1 MYLVLSIIIVAGI
14 AIYIGSALAVIGR
27 WTEIDVPT
35 NIITILILVC
45 PIITTLL
52 ALYYLYPELTKT
64 LTKTL
69 SKIFKNN

>member
-45 PIITTLL
+45 PIINTLL

-69 SKIFKNN
+69 SKIFKNI

>member
-14 AIYIGSALAVIGR
+14 AIYIGSALAIIGR
-27 WTEIDVPT
+27 WTKIDVPT

-45 PIITTLL
+45 PIINTLL
-52 ALYYLYPELTKT
+52 ALYYLYPKLTKT